1 MPAVIPATPTL
12 TVVADYAVF
21 VLRFPLIFII
31 AALFSLSF
39 GVYMIDAMGAW
50 PRPRREAESEVK
62 GNGFASHGIAYSDD
76 RHPAATR
83 VRSEFA

>member
-21 VLRFPLIFII
+21 VLRFPLIFTI
-31 AALFSLSF
+31 AVLFSLSF

-50 PRPRREAESEVK
+50 PRPRKEMEVK
-62 GNGFASHGIAYSDD
+62 GSGFVSHGMYVSPSRPPRWIGG
-76 RHPAATR
+76 
-83 VRSEFA
+83 